1 MCWYV
6 QVGVSSIDCVEKVS
20 KMPQKKIHRKTTTS
34 VLMPFSRQDRSDNFW
49 LFVDTSFLIFGIL
62 SFKLKSCQI
71 SFHRFFPWVPWT
83 PFFPFP
89 QTSSPRLQVFGNWC
103 LDGWHDQTNINSY
116 VIKYPRSWYR
126 HSLFL
131 WNHHPRRQNVL
142 PRISYW
148 WYDALPYA
156 ASNFRQ
162 Q

>member
-1 MCWYV
+1 MVRTGWCLQHRLRWK
-6 QVGVSSIDCVEKVS
+6 GIENATEKNS
-20 KMPQKKIHRKTTTS
+20 QKNNNVRFNTIFTA
-34 VLMPFSRQDRSDNFW
+34 RQKWQF
-49 LFVDTSFLIFGIL
+49 LTLSFLIFGIL
-62 SFKLKSCQI
+62 SFQLKSCQI

-116 VIKYPRSWYR
+116 VITYPRSWYQ
-126 HSLFL
+126 HSFFL
-131 WNHHPRRQNVL
+131 WNHHPRQQNVL